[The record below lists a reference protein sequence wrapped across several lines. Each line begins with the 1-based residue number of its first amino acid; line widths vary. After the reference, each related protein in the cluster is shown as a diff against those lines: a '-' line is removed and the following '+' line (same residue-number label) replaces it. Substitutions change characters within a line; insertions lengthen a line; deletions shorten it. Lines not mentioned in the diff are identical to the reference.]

1 MLLFGFFTIRMP
13 NHTINEIIESAMESI
28 PSAVSVILPVNSDI
42 VISATPM
49 QASVITD
56 CLAACCPLLKIAV
69 LLFVLPLLSA
79 LLNVK
84 SYLREI
90 NCIWFLSY
98 MSTPTA

>member
-1 MLLFGFFTIRMP
+1 MP
-13 NHTINEIIESAMESI
+13 NHTINEIIESAMESM
-28 PSAVSVILPVNSDI
+28 PSAVRVILPVNSDI
-42 VISATPM
+42 VSSAIPM

-69 LLFVLPLLSA
+69 LLFDLPLLSV
-79 LLNVK
+79 LLNVE

-98 MSTPTA
+98 MSTPAA